1 MKIPMKNA
9 AEISD
14 GPTRFFSRL
23 LLHRLI
29 NNDGDESETFEIMS
43 AALFSSFLC
52 LFAHFSFLLINVPFS
67 N

>member
-1 MKIPMKNA
+1 MKIPMKTA

-14 GPTRFFSRL
+14 GPTCTFCRL

-43 AALFSSFLC
+43 AAFFSLLFVSLCTLFL
-52 LFAHFSFLLINVPFS
+52 PF